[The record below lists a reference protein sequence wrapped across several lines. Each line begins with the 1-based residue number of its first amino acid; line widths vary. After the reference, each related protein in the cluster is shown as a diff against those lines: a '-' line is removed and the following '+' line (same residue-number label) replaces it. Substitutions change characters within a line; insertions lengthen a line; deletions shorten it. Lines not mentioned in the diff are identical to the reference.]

1 MNLQRGSKG
10 FEVVKLQQQLNRVG
24 AMLVCDG
31 DFGGGTERAVRY
43 AQDMA
48 ELTTDGICN
57 QVLQHWLDSQ
67 PEPYQ
72 ELTTEGV
79 AMIAR
84 EETGGLAYYH
94 AVCRFP
100 HYPGYSSGITIG
112 VGYDLHFASE
122 SSFRELWQPYMAV
135 GAVNELANDIGKRGT
150 KSRAAELRNKG
161 IEVPFKAAWPVFV
174 EQLMPQYF
182 SLTKSVFPQLSRLP
196 KSCRAVLVSLVF
208 NRGASLEGDRR
219 KEMRAIRDKL
229 ASAFSATA
237 GNDLAAQRQ
246 LLMSIEDDIVSMQR
260 LWGSDSGLYR
270 RRQVEANM
278 WRNGL
283 QPL

>member
-24 AMLVCDG
+24 AMLICDG
-31 DFGGGTERAVRY
+31 DFGSSTERAVRY
-43 AQDMA
+43 AQNMA
-48 ELTTDGICN
+48 ELVVDGVFD
-57 QVLQHWLDSQ
+57 QVLQHWLGSR
-67 PEPYQ
+67 PEPYP
-72 ELTTEGV
+72 ELATEGV

-94 AVCRFP
+94 AVCRYP

-112 VGYDLHFASE
+112 VGYDLRFASE
-122 SSFRELWQPYMAV
+122 QSFRDLWQSYLSVA
-135 GAVNELANDIGKRGT
+135 AINELARHIGRRGT

-161 IEVPFKAAWPVFV
+161 IEVPFKAAWPVFI

-182 SLTKSVFPQLSRLP
+182 SLTESLYPQLSRLS
-196 KSCRAVLVSLVF
+196 KSCRAVLVSILF
-208 NRGASLEGDRR
+208 NRGASLCGDRR
-219 KEMRAIRDKL
+219 KEMRVIRDKL
-229 ASAFSATA
+229 ARAYSSGTDQAE
-237 GNDLAAQRQ
+237 QRQ

-260 LWGSDSGLYR
+260 LWGTDSGLYR

-278 WRNGL
+278 WRRGMQSL
-283 QPL
+283 